1 MVCNALKV
9 DKELKEDLVKKSL
22 TTEGTFLLVYVAY
35 SSLHSSLVLH
45 FIFPICIS
53 LHYIYTSLYTNSCSS
68 LTLTHLIL

>member
-45 FIFPICIS
+45 FIF
-53 LHYIYTSLYTNSCSS
+53 
-68 LTLTHLIL
+68 LILYIFVLYLYLPLF